1 MSTDYYMI
9 DDRTGEVRKEIIIDD
24 YNQSDEEA
32 AAEDAYNNLVRSLIE
47 AAGEINTL
55 KDDKKRLLEM
65 LDQTANALT
74 LALATYDGCHEEEL
88 GETLYKAG
96 VLLYELGGEA

>member
-9 DDRTGEVRKEIIIDD
+9 DDRTGEVRKEIIVDEYD
-24 YNQSDEEA
+24 QSCEE

-47 AAGEINTL
+47 ASAEINSL
-55 KDDKKRLLEM
+55 KDDKRRLLEM

-74 LALATYDGCHEEEL
+74 LTLATYDGCFEEEL

-96 VLLYELGGEA
+96 IVLYELGGES